1 MAKDKKIGGVIFPL
15 ATPLNGQN
23 DLDLEKAQDLIE
35 WHIDNGVD
43 GFYVEGSTGEGILQS
58 VDEGC
63 RSLGYVADVVDNR
76 GLPIAQADRR
86 IEVTGC
92 SIMTAYLA
100 SILARKV

>member
-43 GFYVEGSTGEGILQS
+43 GFYVGGSTGESILQS
-58 VDEGC
+58 VDEEE
-63 RSLGYVADVVDNR
+63 NH
-76 GLPIAQADRR
+76 
-86 IEVTGC
+86 
-92 SIMTAYLA
+92 
-100 SILARKV
+100 

>member
-35 WHIDNGVD
+35 WHIENGVD
-43 GFYVEGSTGEGILQS
+43 EFYVEGSTGEGILQS

-63 RSLGYVADVVDNR
+63 RYLGYVADVVDNR
-76 GLPIAQADRR
+76 GLPIAQAD
-86 IEVTGC
+86 
-92 SIMTAYLA
+92 TAEFERLPGAA
-100 SILARKV
+100 S